1 MAEAMSYTSQLIFL
15 IIQSPNLETR
25 IVSQK
30 KSERCEENSLPQAKN
45 SLGFGK
51 LFSEF
56 AKGIDET
63 CVRNFFNVVLTAG
76 VVFLIVQFILFL
88 CFGSND

>member
-1 MAEAMSYTSQLIFL
+1 M
-15 IIQSPNLETR
+15 ETR
-25 IVSQK
+25 IASQK
-30 KSERCEENSLPQAKN
+30 KAERCEENSLPQAKN

-51 LFSEF
+51 HFSEF

-63 CVRNFFNVVLTAG
+63 CVRNFFNVVVTTV

-88 CFGSND
+88 HFGSND

>member
-1 MAEAMSYTSQLIFL
+1 M
-15 IIQSPNLETR
+15 ETR
-25 IVSQK
+25 IASQK

-51 LFSEF
+51 HFSEF

-63 CVRNFFNVVLTAG
+63 CIRNFFSVVLTAV

-88 CFGSND
+88 RFVSND